1 MKRYTISNRLYWKL
15 SFTFLVI
22 LIMVGLAYV
31 SFTAYFSNKFFEE
44 TTQLLNAQ
52 VASHLIEEKFQDS
65 SPFLEDGSV
74 NKPLFGDI
82 MHDMMAV
89 NRGIEVYLLDKR
101 GTILYSVVL
110 DHDKPEAPRQSVDLD
125 PVHKFIENEGQLFI
139 LGDNPRNAND
149 PKIFSAAPFSYHG
162 HEGYIYIIL
171 AGKQFDAVMSR
182 LSGSYFMQLGA
193 GSMVLTL
200 VFTLIIGLAALWYLT
215 ANLRKVIEVAVRFK
229 EGDLSARVDNAE
241 KTDLAELATTFNQ
254 MADTINDNMEK
265 LKTHDRLRQELVSN
279 VSHDLRTPLAIIHGY
294 TETLLIKDKELTEKD
309 RKQYLNN
316 INSSTEKLTKLVWQ
330 LFEYSKLEA
339 KQIEPQ
345 KEPFLISE
353 LALDIYYKYQIL
365 AQERSIE
372 LHIEMEEGLPL
383 VFADIAL
390 VERVIQNLMDNALKF
405 TPEGGMITLQLSH
418 NDSNVEVM
426 VKDTGMGISEQ
437 DQVYIFERYRKA
449 KVATKENFGAGL
461 GLAIVKKILDIHNA
475 SIKVISKP
483 NHGAA
488 FHFALPVYYSG

>member
-1 MKRYTISNRLYWKL
+1 MKTNTISNRLYWKL
-15 SFTFLVI
+15 SLTFLVM

-31 SFTAYFSNKFFEE
+31 SITAYFSNKYFEE
-44 TTQLLNAQ
+44 TTQLLNSK
-52 VASHLIEEKFQDS
+52 VANHLIEEKFQNA

-89 NRGIEVYLLDKR
+89 NRGIEVYLLDKE

-110 DHDKPEAPRQSVDLD
+110 NHDEPEAPKQAVNLI
-125 PVHKFIENEGQLFI
+125 PIHQFIGNGGKIFI
-139 LGDNPRNAND
+139 RGDNPRNAND
-149 PKIFSAAPFSYHG
+149 PKIFSAAHFNHDG
-162 HEGYIYIIL
+162 NEGYIYIVL
-171 AGKQFDAVMSR
+171 AGKEFDTITSS
-182 LSGSYFMQLGA
+182 LSGSYFAKLGT
-193 GSMVLTL
+193 GSMILTL
-200 VFTLIIGLAALWYLT
+200 VFALVIGLIALWYLT
-215 ANLRKVIEVAVRFK
+215 ANLRNVIDTVVRFK
-229 EGDLSARVDNAE
+229 EGDALARIENAD

-254 MADTINDNMEK
+254 MADTINDNMDK
-265 LKTHDRLRQELVSN
+265 LKAHDKLRQELVSN

-294 TETLLIKDKELTEKD
+294 TETLLIKDKELSD
-309 RKQYLNN
+309 RERRQYLNN
-316 INSSTEKLTKLVWQ
+316 INSSTEKLTKLVAQ

-353 LALDIYYKYQIL
+353 LAMDLYYKFQIL
-365 AQERSIE
+365 AKEKSIE
-372 LHIEMEEGLPL
+372 LKIEMEDGMPL

-405 TPEGGMITLQLSH
+405 TPNGGTITLSLSH
-418 NDSNVEVM
+418 NEENVECT

-437 DQVYIFERYRKA
+437 DQTYIFERYRKA
-449 KVATKENFGAGL
+449 KPSTKENFGAGL
-461 GLAIVKKILDIHNA
+461 GLAIVKKILDIHDA

-483 NHGAA
+483 NQGAS
-488 FHFALPVYYSG
+488 FQFVLPIYSS

>member
-1 MKRYTISNRLYWKL
+1 MKKHTISNRLYWKL
-15 SFTFLVI
+15 SLTFLVI

-31 SFTAYFSNKFFEE
+31 SITAYFSNKYFEE
-44 TTQLLNAQ
+44 TTQLLNAE
-52 VASHLIEEKFQDS
+52 VANHLIEEKFLNA

-89 NRGIEVYLLDKR
+89 NRGIEVYLLDKE

-110 DHDKPEAPRQSVDLD
+110 NHDEPEAPKQHVDLE
-125 PVHKFIENEGQLFI
+125 PVNQFIESGGNIFI
-139 LGDNPRNAND
+139 LGDNPRNEND
-149 PKIFSAAPFSYHG
+149 PKIFSAAHFTHQG
-162 HEGYIYIIL
+162 HEGFIYIVL
-171 AGKQFDAVMSR
+171 AGKQFDTITSS
-182 LSGSYFMQLGA
+182 LSGSYFMKVGA

-200 VFTLIIGLAALWYLT
+200 FFALVIGLIAIWYLT
-215 ANLRKVIEVAVRFK
+215 ANLRNVIDTVIRFK
-229 EGDLSARVDNAE
+229 EGDSQARIHNAG

-254 MADTINDNMEK
+254 MADTINENMDQLKAHEK
-265 LKTHDRLRQELVSN
+265 LRQELVSN

-294 TETLLIKDKELTEKD
+294 TETLLIKDKEISDQD

-316 INSSTEKLTKLVWQ
+316 INSSTEKLTKLVAQ

-353 LALDIYYKYQIL
+353 LAMDLYYKYQIL
-365 AQERSIE
+365 AKERSIE
-372 LHIEMEEGLPL
+372 LNIEMEEGLPL
-383 VFADIAL
+383 VFADLAL

-405 TPEGGMITLQLSH
+405 TPEGGTITLLLSH
-418 NDSNVEVM
+418 DDKNVVCT
-426 VKDTGMGISEQ
+426 VRDTGMGISEQ
-437 DQVYIFERYRKA
+437 DQTYIFERYRKA
-449 KVATKENFGAGL
+449 KAATKDNFGAGL
-461 GLAIVKKILDIHNA
+461 GLAIVKKILDIHDA

-483 NHGAA
+483 NQGAA
-488 FHFALPVYYSG
+488 FQFNLPVYTN

>member
-1 MKRYTISNRLYWKL
+1 
-15 SFTFLVI
+15 
-22 LIMVGLAYV
+22 MVGLAYV
-31 SFTAYFSNKFFEE
+31 SITAYFSNKYFEE
-44 TTQLLNAQ
+44 TTQRLHGK
-52 VASHLIEEKFQDS
+52 VANHLIEEKFQNE

-74 NKPLFGDI
+74 NKPLFGDL

-89 NRGIEVYLLDKR
+89 NRGIEVYLLDKE

-110 DHDKPEAPRQSVDLD
+110 NHDEPEAPSQHVNLEPVNQFIQSDG
-125 PVHKFIENEGQLFI
+125 KIFI
-139 LGDNPRNAND
+139 LGDNPRNENE
-149 PKIFSAAPFSYHG
+149 PKIFSAAQFD
-162 HEGYIYIIL
+162 HEGTQGYIYIVL
-171 AGKQFDAVMSR
+171 AGKEFDAVTSS
-182 LSGSYFMQLGA
+182 LSGSYFMKLGV
-193 GSMVLTL
+193 GSMTLTL
-200 VFTLIIGLAALWYLT
+200 FFALIIGLMAIWYLT
-215 ANLRKVIEVAVRFK
+215 ANLRNVIETVIRFK
-229 EGDLSARVDNAE
+229 EGDVQARIRNAD

-254 MADTINDNMEK
+254 MADTINDNMDK
-265 LKTHDRLRQELVSN
+265 LMAHDKLRQELVSN

-294 TETLLIKDKELTEKD
+294 TETLLIKDKELPESD

-316 INSSTEKLTKLVWQ
+316 INSSTEKLTKLVAQ

-353 LALDIYYKYQIL
+353 LAMDLYYKYQIL
-365 AQERSIE
+365 AKERSIE
-372 LHIEMEEGLPL
+372 LKIEMEEGLPL

-405 TPEGGMITLQLSH
+405 TPEGGTITLMLSH
-418 NDSNVEVM
+418 NDSNVECT

-437 DQVYIFERYRKA
+437 DQTYIFERYRKA
-449 KVATKENFGAGL
+449 KAATKENFGAGL

-488 FHFALPVYYSG
+488 FQFALPVYSN

>member
-1 MKRYTISNRLYWKL
+1 MKTKTISNRLYWKL
-15 SFTFLVI
+15 SLTFLVI
-22 LIMVGLAYV
+22 LLMVGLAYV
-31 SFTAYFSNKFFEE
+31 STTAYFSNKFFEE
-44 TTQLLNAQ
+44 TTQLLHAK
-52 VASHLIEEKFQDS
+52 VANHLIEEKFQNA

-89 NRGIEVYLLDKR
+89 NRGIEVYLLDNE

-110 DHDKPEAPRQSVDLD
+110 NHDEPEAPKKSVDLK
-125 PVHKFIENEGQLFI
+125 PVKQFIEKDGKIYL
-139 LGDNPRNAND
+139 LGDNPRNEHE
-149 PKIFSAAPFSYHG
+149 PKIFSAARFDHEG
-162 HEGYIYIIL
+162 HRGYIYIVL
-171 AGKQFDAVMSR
+171 AGEQFDVVASS
-182 LSGSYFMQLGA
+182 LSGSYFMKLGT

-200 VFTLIIGLAALWYLT
+200 FFALVIGLIAIWYLT
-215 ANLRKVIEVAVRFK
+215 ANLRSVIDTVIRFK
-229 EGDLSARVDNAE
+229 EGDTMARISNAE
-241 KTDLAELATTFNQ
+241 KTDLAELAMTFNQ
-254 MADTINDNMEK
+254 MADTINDNMDK
-265 LKTHDRLRQELVSN
+265 LKAHDKLRQELVSN

-294 TETLLIKDKELTEKD
+294 TETLIIKDKELTEQE
-309 RKQYLNN
+309 RMQYLNN
-316 INSSTEKLTKLVWQ
+316 INSSTEKLGTLVAQ

-353 LALDIYYKYQIL
+353 LAMDLYYKYQIL
-365 AQERSIE
+365 AKEKSIE
-372 LHIEMEEGLPL
+372 LKIEMEEGLPL

-390 VERVIQNLMDNALKF
+390 VERVIQNLIDNALKF
-405 TPEGGMITLQLSH
+405 TPEGGTISLILSH
-418 NDSNVEVM
+418 NENDVEVT

-437 DQVYIFERYRKA
+437 EQTYIFERYRKA
-449 KVATKENFGAGL
+449 KSPTKENFGAGL

-488 FHFALPVYYSG
+488 FQFALPVYSS